1 MINPLNFID
10 SLVGRRTV
18 SSGGGGGQVQ
28 LRILSTL
35 LTEMDGIV
43 GGGSQQH
50 ILVVAA
56 TNRPDMIDDAL
67 LRPGRFDK
75 LIHVPAPDEKSRL
88 ALLKLHSQRMPF
100 HENVFLQ
107 EIAARTD
114 RYSGADLCN
123 LCNEAAIEAFQ
134 RDFKATEIE
143 LQDFEKVL
151 TKQKSSLTQSQI
163 DGYYKFAYR
172 FL

>member
-1 MINPLNFID
+1 
-10 SLVGRRTV
+10 
-18 SSGGGGGQVQ
+18 
-28 LRILSTL
+28 
-35 LTEMDGIV
+35 MDGIV
-43 GGGSQQH
+43 AGGSQKH

-75 LIHVPAPDEKSRL
+75 LIHVPAPDAESRL
-88 ALLKLHSQRMPF
+88 ALLSLHGQRMPF
-100 HENVFLQ
+100 HEDVDL
-107 EIAARTD
+107 EAISSLTE

-134 RDFKATEIE
+134 RDFEATEIE
-143 LQDFEKVL
+143 WQDFEKVL
-151 TKQKSSLTQSQI
+151 AKQKSSLTQSQI
-163 DGYYKFAYR
+163 DSYYRFAYR

>member
-1 MINPLNFID
+1 
-10 SLVGRRTV
+10 
-18 SSGGGGGQVQ
+18 
-28 LRILSTL
+28 
-35 LTEMDGIV
+35 MDGIV

-56 TNRPDMIDDAL
+56 TNRPGMIDDAL

-75 LIHVPAPDEKSRL
+75 LIHVPAPDVDSRL
-88 ALLKLHSQRMPF
+88 ALLKLHAQRMPF
-100 HENVFLQ
+100 HENVVLE
-107 EIAARTD
+107 EIASRTD

-134 RDFKATEIE
+134 RDFEATEIE

-151 TKQKSSLTQSQI
+151 AKQKSSLTQSQI